1 MPSTVSIVTLGRHH
15 VASCYLPS
23 HTVTDMEEFL
33 CLSDLHSVFNCPP
46 NSEEHRQQGVLVLG
60 HHLGLTSSSFSS
72 ENCLFGVWNSTKVQN
87 SECPPAQQKPAMHV
101 SASTE
106 GHQSSLPSAELP
118 EGSAPRS
125 ETGWRWDG
133 RSTAH
138 HLNPLPALW
147 LCHEFPQ
154 GKKKQLRTDTT
165 KPNKPTWCHCL
176 LGVL

>member
-23 HTVTDMEEFL
+23 HTVTDMEDFL
-33 CLSDLHSVFNCPP
+33 CLSDLHSVFKCPP
-46 NSEEHRQQGVLVLG
+46 NSEEHRQQGALVLG

-72 ENCLFGVWNSTKVQN
+72 ENCLLGVWNSTKVQN

-133 RSTAH
+133 EINSSSSEPSACIMAVPWVSSGQEKTAENRYH
-138 HLNPLPALW
+138 
-147 LCHEFPQ
+147 
-154 GKKKQLRTDTT
+154 KT
-165 KPNKPTWCHCL
+165 
-176 LGVL
+176 